1 MRISD
6 WSSDVC
12 SSDLEYRALLFDHA
26 KHAWCADPS
35 RLSAPARAYF
45 EPLWQDLA
53 ARAMAAMGPPA
64 LPLPGFDPEREAV
77 LLELPTSGLISR
89 RIGEEEGALLLII
102 RKSDLAA
109 GASREWGSRGN
120 TGV

>member
-26 KHAWCADPS
+26 KYAWCADPS

-45 EPLWQDLA
+45 EPLWPDLA
-53 ARAMAAMGPPA
+53 ARELAAMGPPA
-64 LPLPGFDPEREAV
+64 LPLPGFDPERDAV
-77 LLELPTSGLISR
+77 LPDMPTSGLISR
-89 RIGEEEGALLLII
+89 RIGGEG
-102 RKSDLAA
+102 
-109 GASREWGSRGN
+109 GAPISRTSWWAR
-120 TGV
+120 VCPYV